1 MDFFILILY
10 PSALLNSFINS
21 NSSLVETLEFCIY
34 HVIWNSDSLTS
45 SLPVWIL
52 FISFSCLASVTRTSS
67 QSVSSVTQSH
77 LTLCNPMDCIMRGF
91 PIHRQ
96 LPELAQTH
104 VHRVGDAIQ
113 PSHPLSSASPP
124 AFNLS
129 HRISNTMSNKREHF
143 GHLCL
148 VPDFRGKAFSFSALS
163 MASAVGFL

>member
-1 MDFFILILY
+1 MYFFILILY

-52 FISFSCLASVTRTSS
+52 FISFPCLASVTRTSS
-67 QSVSSVTQSH
+67 QSVSSVAQSH

-91 PIHRQ
+91 PVHHQ
-96 LPELAQTH
+96 LLELAQTH

-124 AFNLS
+124 AFNLCQS
-129 HRISNTMSNKREHF
+129 W
-143 GHLCL
+143 
-148 VPDFRGKAFSFSALS
+148 ALKNWCFWTVVLEDS
-163 MASAVGFL
+163 WESLGQQGDQTRPS